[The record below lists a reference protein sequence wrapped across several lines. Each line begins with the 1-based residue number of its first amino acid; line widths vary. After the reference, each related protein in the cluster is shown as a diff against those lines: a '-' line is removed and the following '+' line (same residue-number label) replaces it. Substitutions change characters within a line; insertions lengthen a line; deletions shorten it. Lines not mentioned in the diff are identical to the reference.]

1 MYFKHKLPK
10 VTAENTENLNKLKFL
25 DLLALQYL
33 VSNSP
38 DTFDVLYTLNWNFY
52 QWHYCIAG
60 FWYLIS
66 SLARNIFYV
75 KKYGYVSLLS
85 MVS

>member
-38 DTFDVLYTLNWNFY
+38 DTFDVLYTLN
-52 QWHYCIAG
+52 
-60 FWYLIS
+60 
-66 SLARNIFYV
+66 
-75 KKYGYVSLLS
+75 
-85 MVS
+85 